1 MNKTMAE
8 INTVIEYLTSE
19 LIQKDEFDYD
29 IKDALISMLEA
40 KENYSLA
47 LKKSSDKTPMT
58 KKQYNKFFKNVG
70 ILPNQES
77 LDKEQHKHQED
88 KAQI

>member
-1 MNKTMAE
+1 MDETMIE
-8 INTVIEYLTSE
+8 INAVIDQLASK

-47 LKKSSDKTPMT
+47 LKKKPKLENNLVLTSQD
-58 KKQYNKFFKNVG
+58 
-70 ILPNQES
+70 
-77 LDKEQHKHQED
+77 
-88 KAQI
+88 

>member
-1 MNKTMAE
+1 MDETMIE
-8 INTVIEYLTSE
+8 INAVIDQLASK

-47 LKKSSDKTPMT
+47 LKKPKLENNLVLTSQD
-58 KKQYNKFFKNVG
+58 
-70 ILPNQES
+70 
-77 LDKEQHKHQED
+77 
-88 KAQI
+88 

>member
-1 MNKTMAE
+1 MLKMHLNKQEGVFDMDETMIE
-8 INTVIEYLTSE
+8 INAVIDQLASK

-47 LKKSSDKTPMT
+47 LKKPKLENNLVLTSQD
-58 KKQYNKFFKNVG
+58 
-70 ILPNQES
+70 
-77 LDKEQHKHQED
+77 
-88 KAQI
+88 

>member
-1 MNKTMAE
+1 MDETMIE
-8 INTVIEYLTSE
+8 INAVIDQLASK

-47 LKKSSDKTPMT
+47 LKKPKLENNLVLVSQD
-58 KKQYNKFFKNVG
+58 
-70 ILPNQES
+70 
-77 LDKEQHKHQED
+77 
-88 KAQI
+88 

>member
-1 MNKTMAE
+1 MDETMIE
-8 INTVIEYLTSE
+8 INAVIDQLASK

-47 LKKSSDKTPMT
+47 LNKAKTR
-58 KKQYNKFFKNVG
+58 K
-70 ILPNQES
+70 
-77 LDKEQHKHQED
+77 
-88 KAQI
+88 